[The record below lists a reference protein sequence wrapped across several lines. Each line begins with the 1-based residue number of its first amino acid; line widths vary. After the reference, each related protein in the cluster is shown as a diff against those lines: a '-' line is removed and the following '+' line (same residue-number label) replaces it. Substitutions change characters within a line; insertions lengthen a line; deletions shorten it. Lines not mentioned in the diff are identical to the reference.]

1 MNGAREPS
9 LGELADDLHGIR
21 QDLGKLVERIDLT
34 YVRRDVFDLEFHH
47 LATRVVELE
56 GKLSW
61 AVRTAIAGALLPI
74 LVVVITTLIIANGGP
89 R

>member
-1 MNGAREPS
+1 MVTREPS

-21 QDLGKLVERIDLT
+21 EDLSKLVERIDLI
-34 YVRRDVFDLEFHH
+34 YVRRDVYDLELHH
-47 LATRVVELE
+47 FADRLEVLE

-61 AVRTAIAGALLPI
+61 AVRTAVAGALLPI